1 MLAEAETAI
10 DGARAMLEHRGAL
23 TRNFRLQIVLRFFGF
38 EQRTFDKRR
47 RLFQDRIV
55 ARDIHVKR
63 DDVRQP

>member
-1 MLAEAETAI
+1 MLTKAETAI
-10 DGARAMLEHRGAL
+10 DGARAMLEHGCTL
-23 TRNFRLQIVLRFFGF
+23 TRNFRLHIILSSVRL

-55 ARDIHVKR
+55 AGDIHVKR